1 MEEFAS
7 FTPSLSASKAA
18 VGLRG
23 SQRCSKF
30 TAPSRTFKTKKSL
43 TTYGLTHY
51 YTSKTIRDP
60 LKFPSTFVIGNG
72 ELAGH
77 RSPTV
82 PSNPRRYP
90 DTCNTNTL
98 RACTQSNEL
107 QSPSPA
113 FSCAGPRKREH
124 RTKKLVQASAEIVC
138 RKATGNILLHPA
150 LPVIVPCTCV
160 PFFSS
165 MVTVSWLSFIR
176 NLGIKNA
183 LKKPQT
189 RSLPHKAV
197 RVRRAAPSSSAS

>member
-7 FTPSLSASKAA
+7 FPPSLSASKAA

-23 SQRCSKF
+23 SQCYTKF

-60 LKFPSTFVIGNG
+60 LKFPSTFVIANG

-77 RSPTV
+77 RPPTV
-82 PSNPRRYP
+82 SQQPPTIPRHF
-90 DTCNTNTL
+90 CNTNTP
-98 RACTQSNEL
+98 RACTQRYEL

-124 RTKKLVQASAEIVC
+124 RTKKLIQAAAEIIYQ
-138 RKATGNILLHPA
+138 KARGNILLHPA
-150 LPVIVPCTCV
+150 VPVIVPCTCV

-189 RSLPHKAV
+189 RSLPQ
-197 RVRRAAPSSSAS
+197 